1 VYLNKSVIFV
11 QKTLT
16 LPLWILQIPLSEYQ
30 LMQEESAL
38 LRSTELL
45 EKMNRLVDLL
55 FQAKCGLYMQD
66 YTEDLTAYSLNNA
79 SEKEEHNS

>member
-1 VYLNKSVIFV
+1 MDI
-11 QKTLT
+11 
-16 LPLWILQIPLSEYQ
+16 IQIPLSEYQ